1 LPHLSIPASINTPL
15 DDQPALLSSG
25 RILYLSQFDA
35 PKEPCVVVDEG
46 NLIRTAYVHSPGLS
60 PEDCLLRS
68 PAWMEILDLPKAESQ
83 GRLPEYIWDLVHWNE
98 EAIVADAIQWGDKRK
113 TLKAGPYHVIDEESV
128 YVEPHAKIAPGVVI
142 DATKGPV
149 MIDEGA
155 TIGAN
160 SVLEGPCYIGKHV
173 TLTALSLIHGGTSI
187 GPMCKIGGETANA
200 IFLGYSNQAHAG
212 FVGHSYIGEWVN
224 LGADTTTSNLKV
236 TYGPI
241 KMRIGGREIVTDR
254 RFLGSMIG
262 DHTKTAI
269 GTRLMSGSYIGFCSL
284 LAASKLPPQFIP
296 SFSFWTDKGM
306 EPYRREKAREVMGQ
320 VYSRRGRNWSDEDEK
335 IVDYV
340 AATAAGIEK

>member
-1 LPHLSIPASINTPL
+1 VLVNGRWLPPAGAAIGTDSPCVALVDDEVAYAVLGPEHLVYCSANTVEDCIAAWKASLPHRA
-15 DDQPALLSSG
+15 AG
-25 RILYLSQFDA
+25 
-35 PKEPCVVVDEG
+35 
-46 NLIRTAYVHSPGLS
+46 
-60 PEDCLLRS
+60 
-68 PAWMEILDLPKAESQ
+68 
-83 GRLPEYIWDLVHWNE
+83 GRLFRHVWEIVDQSPRQ
-98 EAIVADAIQWGDKRK
+98 IVADWKQAPVEYPPAAVPLALIGPGDRLAVSP
-113 TLKAGPYHVIDEESV
+113 TATVEPFVVADTSAGP
-128 YVEPHAKIAPGVVI
+128 VVI
-142 DATKGPV
+142 GPGS
-149 MIDEGA
+149 I
-155 TIGAN
+155 IG
-160 SVLEGPCYIGKHV
+160 SFSRLEGPCYIGKHV

-200 IFLGYSNQAHAG
+200 IFLGYSNKAHAG
-212 FVGHSYIGEWVN
+212 FVGHSYVGEWVN

-241 KMRIGGREIVTDR
+241 KMRIGGREIITDR

-306 EPYRREKAREVMGQ
+306 ETYRREKAREVMAQ
-320 VYSRRGRNWSDEDEK
+320 VYSRRGRNWNEEDEK